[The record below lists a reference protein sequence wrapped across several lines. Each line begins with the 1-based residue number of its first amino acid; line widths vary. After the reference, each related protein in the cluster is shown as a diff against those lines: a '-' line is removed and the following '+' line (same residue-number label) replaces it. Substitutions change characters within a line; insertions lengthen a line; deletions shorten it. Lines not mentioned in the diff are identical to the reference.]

1 MVDPRRTTRQ
11 LPKVT
16 PPTTTGS
23 NRRVKRPEPPP
34 PPPPPP
40 TWARPL
46 AWVLAG
52 LVVLI
57 VLGRALRPEPEAPVS
72 AGPADTVTPA
82 AGQPAPEPLAA
93 ATPVDSITPTTGPS
107 AIDMM
112 VRAESQRR
120 IVQAGRQV
128 YFDSLLVETDST
140 LRRWAATDGNP
151 IRVGITEDSL
161 YESLGAPRAVLEDAV
176 ARWNALRLGV
186 ELQVVTDPT
195 QAVIVID
202 WLDRAD
208 PEERHLGQTFVSSNA
223 DGSLAGASISLPAA
237 DANGRRLTRAALLL
251 WATHEL
257 GHALGLGHS
266 DDPADVMFAL
276 PRTAT
281 LSDRD
286 TRTAQ
291 LLYGLPPGSVKGQ

>member
-1 MVDPRRTTRQ
+1 MVDPQRTPRQ
-11 LPKVT
+11 FPKVT

-23 NRRVKRPEPPP
+23 TRRLKRPEPP

-46 AWVLAG
+46 AWALVG

-57 VLGRALRPEPEAPVS
+57 LLGRALRPEPEAPAAAVE
-72 AGPADTVTPA
+72 PDTVRLADEP
-82 AGQPAPEPLAA
+82 PAPEPVAEAAPLA
-93 ATPVDSITPTTGPS
+93 PVAPTVGPS

-128 YFDSLLVETDST
+128 YFDSLLIETDST
-140 LRRWAATDGNP
+140 LRRWVATDGSP
-151 IRVGITEDSL
+151 IRVAITEDSL
-161 YESLGAPRAVLEDAV
+161 YESLGAPRAVLEDAI

-186 ELQVVTDPT
+186 ELQLVTDPS
-195 QAVIVID
+195 QAAIVID
-202 WLDRAD
+202 WLARAD
-208 PEERHLGQTFVSSNA
+208 PEDRHLGQTFVSSNA
-223 DGSLAGASISLPAA
+223 DGSLSSASVSLPVAE
-237 DANGRRLTRAALLL
+237 ANGRRVTRAALLL

-266 DDPADVMFAL
+266 DEPTDVMFTL
-276 PRTAT
+276 PRTPT

-291 LLYGLPPGSVKGQ
+291 VLYGLPPGSVKGQ